1 MASGSVMLA
10 VNGGVVKPTVPS
22 MIAPAATNGVPS
34 LARTI
39 VPTRLTVTPTSA
51 GNPGS
56 GVMNR
61 LGPLLRKLPSK
72 RKENSGVMPIG
83 VPVDP

>member
-56 GVMNR
+56 A
-61 LGPLLRKLPSK
+61 
-72 RKENSGVMPIG
+72 
-83 VPVDP
+83 